1 MEQFPILRVNSNQ
14 DLDPQTVM
22 TINISICFL
31 TIDSLLL
38 LFLFY
43 LLFWMYRG
51 IKIADKAL
59 LLQQLSLIFSLL
71 FYMLYNTFVVY
82 Q

>member
-1 MEQFPILRVNSNQ
+1 MEKFLILRVNSNQ

>member
-1 MEQFPILRVNSNQ
+1 MEQFLILRVNSNQ

-22 TINISICFL
+22 TINISIGFL

>member
-1 MEQFPILRVNSNQ
+1 MEQFLILKVNSNQ

>member
-1 MEQFPILRVNSNQ
+1 MEQFLILRVNSNQ